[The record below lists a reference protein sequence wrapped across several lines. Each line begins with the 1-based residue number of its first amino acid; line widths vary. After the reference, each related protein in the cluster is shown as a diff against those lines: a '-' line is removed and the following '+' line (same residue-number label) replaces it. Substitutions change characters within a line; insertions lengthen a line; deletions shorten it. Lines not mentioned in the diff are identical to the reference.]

1 MFFLALVLPDI
12 TKTLLLYVDENR
24 GPRASSSK
32 PWDSRKDHWYYLF
45 KRLDSITVRWTAYMK
60 VIAAS
65 TLLVKKLTN

>member
-1 MFFLALVLPDI
+1 VFFLALVLPDI

-45 KRLDSITVRWTAYMK
+45 KRLDLVTDGLLDLLTDVRAIDATA
-60 VIAAS
+60 
-65 TLLVKKLTN
+65 LLVK